1 MAAENVATVKRAIA
15 AVNARD
21 VDSYLG
27 CCTDDVRL
35 RTPLA
40 PIEGSY
46 EGAAGIRRFFSDVA
60 ATGPDF
66 RLEIERIDAVGP
78 NRVLTFMRV
87 VASGRESGVDMG
99 TETTNVYD
107 LVDGKIRW
115 IEIFTDRQEALGAA
129 KSRT

>member
-1 MAAENVATVKRAIA
+1 MGEPRRYRNARKSGGRRGILKSMAAENVATVKRAIA

-21 VDSYLG
+21 VDSYLA

-78 NRVLTFMRV
+78 NRVL
-87 VASGRESGVDMG
+87 
-99 TETTNVYD
+99 
-107 LVDGKIRW
+107 
-115 IEIFTDRQEALGAA
+115 
-129 KSRT
+129 